1 MKTTKELARELGFLR
16 QRKNPGTNL
25 HSKKRS
31 RAKYQEFSYLIVLDY
46 ESTCWEQ
53 RKFQTQEIIEFPAV
67 LLNTT
72 TGEVESEFHY
82 YVLPEE
88 QPMLS
93 DFCKQ
98 LTGITQEQV
107 DNGIPLRI
115 CLRKFSH
122 WLDRLQ
128 KEKGLIFGPPS
139 DDLGDAAYTTFV
151 TWSDWDLGTCLLNE
165 CKRKQLIKPSQ
176 LNNWIDLRATYRKF
190 YSRKP
195 NGLNGALQDLGI
207 EFEGREHSGIV
218 DARNTATLAYRMMCD
233 GCVMKITKTLTRG
246 SKSTSPITVE
256 NLLNSK
262 KPLSPTRSPLPK
274 RRRMSDMGKEEEV
287 MMATPDK
294 NSHSFLKPVLRRS
307 PRHLKKTPTHVTSP
321 VRKSPRL
328 LKRSRESMSADSKVK
343 NATQRETPT
352 RHIVSKGFSMKQI
365 YMDGNCRSVESFSV
379 QMKAGSGL
387 SNRNGNMSKAS
398 EPNKNSIKD
407 SNKSN
412 TDKSGKI
419 CVNSQ
424 VSSVEHGGQFKV
436 PSPSFQFSLC
446 QKSALNVTNSTINS
460 SNSILKTPDTSMSST
475 MKATPPLC
483 KCGRRSKRRMVQS
496 PGPNLGRFFFSCA
509 GVKTTDRNGCG
520 FFQWEPS
527 VQSSGSTSRR
537 QSFVSRYN
545 LSGLSKPFT
554 PVFQQADKFNS
565 SAQQRRSLGVRP
577 SVIKGCIR

>member
-16 QRKNPGTNL
+16 QRRNPDTNFL
-25 HSKKRS
+25 SKKRS
-31 RAKYQEFSYLIVLDY
+31 RAKNQEFSYLIVLDY

-67 LLNTT
+67 LLNTA

-128 KEKGLIFGPPS
+128 KEKGLVFGPPS
-139 DDLGDAAYTTFV
+139 ADQEDSAYTTFV

-246 SKSTSPITVE
+246 SKSVSPFKVQSM
-256 NLLNSK
+256 LNSK
-262 KPLSPTRSPLPK
+262 KPSSPTESPLPK
-274 RRRMSDMGKEEEV
+274 RRRMSDVDKEEEV

-294 NSHSFLKPVLRRS
+294 NSHSFLKLTLRRS
-307 PRHLKKTPTHVTSP
+307 PRHLTKTQTLVTSP

-328 LKRSRESMSADSKVK
+328 AKRSRESMSAVSREIA
-343 NATQRETPT
+343 ATQREIPT
-352 RHIVSKGFSMKQI
+352 RHIVSKGFSTKQI
-365 YMDGNCRSVESFSV
+365 YMDGSCRSVESSSV
-379 QMKAGSGL
+379 QMKVGSGL
-387 SNRNGNMSKAS
+387 TNRNGNMSKAN
-398 EPNKNSIKD
+398 EPSKNSIKAL
-407 SNKSN
+407 NQCK
-412 TDKSGKI
+412 TDKNRNN
-419 CVNSQ
+419 CVKSP
-424 VSSVEHGGQFKV
+424 VSSVEVGVQFKV
-436 PSPSFQFSLC
+436 PSPSLQSSLC
-446 QKSALNVTNSTINS
+446 QKSTFNITNSSINS
-460 SNSILKTPDTSMSST
+460 SSSVLKTPDTSMSST

-496 PGPNLGRFFFSCA
+496 PGPNLGRFFFSCS
-509 GVKTTDRNGCG
+509 GIKTADRNGCG

-527 VQSSGSTSRR
+527 AQSSGSTSRQ
-537 QSFVSRYN
+537 QSFVSKYN

-565 SAQQRRSLGVRP
+565 SAQQRRNLGVRP
-577 SVIKGCIR
+577 TVIKGCIR